1 MVDHLGR
8 LRTLIE
14 EMTDT
19 SSGSVVTNVRLGA
32 VIICFVPH
40 IVDEKKQELVGLLN
54 LVFPANGG
62 GVHNGM
68 TSEDFN
74 KVLGDP
80 FLTVQVIAA
89 GSLLQLWNVAEAAN
103 GNRLIMNRVRLW

>member
-1 MVDHLGR
+1 MVDNIGR
-8 LRTLIE
+8 LRALIDG
-14 EMTDT
+14 MTDT
-19 SSGSVVTNVRLGA
+19 SSGSVITNVRLGA

-54 LVFPANGG
+54 LVFPSSGG
-62 GVHNGM
+62 GVRNGM

-74 KVLGDP
+74 KVLADP
-80 FLTVQVIAA
+80 FLTVQIIAA

-103 GNRLIMNRVRLW
+103 GNRLIVNRVRLW